1 MSHEITIQWDPS
13 PGTISGYNV
22 YRGTVSGNE
31 SKIPLNGGTLV
42 PPSPAPTF
50 VDVTVAAG
58 VVYYYEITAVLNG
71 VESLDSVQVKS
82 VPVPFSPSPKA
93 ITLGIA
99 SSFGVL
105 AGSTVTNTGPTSVI
119 GDVGVSPGTSITG
132 FGAPASITG
141 VFHAGDFVAAA
152 AQQDLTTAYN
162 AAASALNPS
171 GLFPGVTTNYGVTSV
186 ATSTAGGTA
195 LYTGTFPTGGLN
207 GQSITFSGFTN
218 ASNNGTFLV
227 SASTITTV
235 TVNNSLAT
243 AETATVVGAV
253 TSGGG
258 TTAVTLPA
266 DIGGMTL
273 TPGVYNVASS
283 LAITGNAILDAQ
295 GNQDAVFI
303 FQIGSTLTTA
313 AGNSGVSLAGGASA
327 SNIYWQVG
335 SSATL
340 GVNTSFSGIIMAQA
354 SITAGHGATI
364 NGQLLARVGAVTLDS
379 NDVSL
384 FIPGVLRLY
393 ASNTRYD
400 VGNIIFDCPTHT
412 FQEAIIG
419 GVTCPS
425 SPSFNPTIGGTTADC
440 GVTWLTLNPP
450 VGTLLPLPPS
460 PPNVPPVPPAA
471 PLNPRIT
478 SEA

>member
-1 MSHEITIQWDPS
+1 LSHEITIQWNPS
-13 PGTISGYNV
+13 PGSISGYNV

-31 SKIPLNGGTLV
+31 ATLPINGSTLIPQSAT
-42 PPSPAPTF
+42 PTY
-50 VDVTVAAG
+50 VDTTVAAG

-82 VPVPFSPSPKA
+82 LPVPFAPSPSD
-93 ITLGIA
+93 IQLGIA

-105 AGSTVTNTGPTSVI
+105 AGSTVTNTGATAVI

-141 VFHAGDFVAAA
+141 VFHIGDFVAAA

-162 AAASALNPS
+162 AAAAALNPA
-171 GLFPGVTTNYGVTSV
+171 GLFPGTSTSYTVTS
-186 ATSTAGGTA
+186 AAASG
-195 LYTGTFPTGGLN
+195 LYTGTFPSTSLV
-207 GQSITFSGFTN
+207 GQSITFSGFLN
-218 ASNNGTFLV
+218 AVNNGTFV
-227 SASTITTV
+227 ITASSITAV
-235 TVNNSLAT
+235 TVNNPASV
-243 AETATVVGAV
+243 AETATASGMI

-258 TTAVTLPA
+258 TAAVTLSG
-266 DIGGMTL
+266 DIGGQTL
-273 TPGVYNVASS
+273 TPGVYTSASS
-283 LAITGNAILDAQ
+283 LGITGTLTLNAQ

-313 AGNSGVSLAGGASA
+313 ANNSTIALVGGASA

-340 GVNTSFSGIIMAQA
+340 GAGTSFSGIIMAQA
-354 SITAGHGATI
+354 SITANTGAAI
-364 NGQLLARVGAVTLDS
+364 NGQLLARTGAVTLQS
-379 NDVSL
+379 NTISL
-384 FIPGVLRLY
+384 FIPGVLQLY
-393 ASNTRYD
+393 TSNTFYAL
-400 VGNIIFDCPTHT
+400 GSIIFDCATHT
-412 FQEAIIG
+412 FQEAIVSG
-419 GVTCPS
+419 TTCPS
-425 SPSFNPTIGGTTADC
+425 APNFNPVIGGTTSDC

-460 PPNVPPVPPAA
+460 PPNTPPAPPAA